1 MNPFSITYAQQLEEK
16 YPTPARDEFYIPQTK
31 EGKPYIY
38 FCGNSL
44 GLQPKST
51 ASAIEF
57 ELNQWKNLGVE
68 GHFEGE
74 KPWFKYHH
82 FSKEGTAKLVG
93 ALPSEVV
100 MMNGLT
106 VNLHLMLSSFY
117 RPTKTRFKI
126 LIENDVFGSDYY
138 AIESVL
144 RLHNLN
150 VDDALIIISPKEG
163 EYNIETS
170 AIENEILKHGDSLAL
185 VLLGGVNY
193 FTGQV
198 FDFEKITETAH
209 KVGAYAGFDLAHAVG
224 NLDLQL
230 HQWQVDFA
238 VWCSYKYLNAGPGG
252 VGGVFVH
259 KNHENSNLPRQAG
272 WWGHREE
279 DRFLMQKNFIPST
292 GADGWQLSNAPVL
305 NLAAYMASLQ
315 IFEKYGISDL
325 RNRSIQL
332 TGYLI
337 ELLNII
343 ESNNKGTLTIITPQY
358 EKQRGCQVS
367 IILPH
372 ADKSIID
379 ALNNEGII
387 ADWRHPNVLRFA
399 PVPLYNT
406 FEEVYKFVKC
416 LESLL
421 VV

>member
-16 YPTPARDEFYIPQTK
+16 YPTPARDEFYIPLTK

-44 GLQPKST
+44 GLQPKLT

-74 KPWFKYHH
+74 KPWFQYHQ

-150 VDDALIIISPKEG
+150 VEDALIIISPNQG

-198 FDFEKITETAH
+198 FDFEKITEAAH

-230 HQWQVDFA
+230 HHWQVDFA

-259 KNHENSNLPRQAG
+259 KSHENSNLPRQAG

-279 DRFLMQKNFIPST
+279 DRFLMQKTYIPST

-315 IFEKYGISDL
+315 IFEKYGISNL
-325 RNRSIQL
+325 RNRSVKL

-343 ESNNKGTLTIITPQY
+343 ESKNIGTLTIITPQN

-367 IILPH
+367 IILHH
-372 ADKSIID
+372 ADKSIIE
-379 ALNNEGII
+379 ALNKNGII

-406 FEEVYKFVKC
+406 FEEVYYFVKC
-416 LESLL
+416 LEKLL
-421 VV
+421 VG